1 LTILALI
8 ETASF
13 LLPLAKNLFYK
24 EICMQHSKKI
34 LTRTA
39 IKRYSGKH
47 EIASKRN

>member
-24 EICMQHSKKI
+24 KYVCSIQKI
-34 LTRTA
+34 KLKRTD
-39 IKRYSGKH
+39 IKRYSGKQ
-47 EIASKRN
+47 EIASKTN